1 MPRNM
6 RKLDWIVYA
15 VTTLSLGAVVA
26 TPIQNVYAQEIPKAQ
41 CRESSWNGK
50 VACGYNCVESS
61 WNGKVA
67 CAEWSGGA
75 CKESSWNGEITCGPP
90 APSDWLSRYANNSN
104 SNNPNS
110 GIYGAWAVQ
119 NGGWNGILRMQGNSG
134 RMVLV
139 TKTGASVEQRMIL
152 KVNPEGGYI
161 LDGEVL
167 TRYVREGYNADNF
180 YIQQF
185 SKGTT
190 SLRNCDDARKCS
202 SVTLVYLGK

>member
-1 MPRNM
+1 M
-6 RKLDWIVYA
+6 RKLDWIVCA
-15 VTTLSLGAVVA
+15 VTILSLGAVVA
-26 TPIQNVYAQEIPKAQ
+26 TPIQNIYAQEIPKAQ

-75 CKESSWNGEITCGPP
+75 CKVSSWNGEITCRTL

-110 GIYGAWAVQ
+110 GIYGAWALQ
-119 NGGWNGILRMQGNSG
+119 NGRWNGILRMQGNSG
-134 RMVLV
+134 RMILANN
-139 TKTGASVEQRMIL
+139 TGAAVEQIMIL
-152 KVNPEGGYI
+152 KVNPQGGYI

-167 TRYVREGYNADNF
+167 SWYVRGGYNADIF

-185 SKGTT
+185 SKDSITV
-190 SLRNCDDARKCS
+190 RNCDENSKCN
-202 SVTLVYLGK
+202 SVSLVYLGK